1 MINTARIQ
9 ELKDEVGEDD
19 LIEVIELFCEEV
31 EGVLETLDSTAPSDM
46 MAKLH
51 FLKGSA
57 MNIGLD
63 AVSELCRTEESR
75 LKADPTAL
83 ADIGAIRTAYAASKD
98 ILLKPGTRRPRS
110 RLFPS

>member
-31 EGVLETLDSTAPSDM
+31 EDVLGILDTTARADVP
-46 MAKLH
+46 AQLH

-57 MNIGLD
+57 LNIGLD
-63 AVSELCRTEESR
+63 GVSDLCRTEEIR
-75 LKADPTAL
+75 LKSDPKAN
-83 ADIGAIRTAYAASKD
+83 ADIDAIRTAYATAKNA
-98 ILLKPGTRRPRS
+98 LLKPGTHRPHT
-110 RLFPS
+110 RLLT